1 MSSSPYRQ
9 RFTPGAGGLPPLV
22 LPSRGAALGSAQ
34 PADARSGSHVLYVN
48 VGAASHVYPGLPLV
62 RELVRRGVRVTYA
75 VGEQVGG
82 IVAATGARLLACT
95 SVLPTG
101 DSAGL
106 RWPTDPIETTNLFLD
121 ETEHVLPQIVAGL
134 DGDRPDLVL
143 FDSAAL
149 AGQVAASRWGVPAVE
164 VAASVVPSA
173 ATESSVDAVVKAF
186 AALRGGAECLERRLE
201 FLAREG
207 VGLDLARVVAGAERT
222 LMLIPRTLQQETP
235 SSAREFVGPLFD
247 EQRLSGGQWAPPPG
261 NERPVVLVA
270 FGTMF
275 SDQLEIYRACLEG
288 LGDGS
293 CHLVMAVGRQ
303 VDPAVFGET
312 PPFVEIHQTVPQ
324 LAVLRHARAF
334 VTHGGMGSV
343 IEALWFGVP
352 MVVVPQAA
360 DHFGNAARV
369 EQLGV
374 GQRVSTERATADAL
388 KRAVKRVRSE
398 IGIRI
403 RIAEV
408 AREVRSGGSPAK
420 AADAVEALVPAP

>member
-9 RFTPGAGGLPPLV
+9 RFTPGAGGLPPAV
-22 LPSRGAALGSAQ
+22 LPSRGATRVRSTQ
-34 PADARSGSHVLYVN
+34 PAVRRAPHVAYVN

-75 VGEQVGG
+75 VGEQVGE
-82 IVAATGARLLACT
+82 IVAATGADLLSCT

-101 DSAGL
+101 DSAGP

-121 ETEHVLPQIVAGL
+121 EAEHALPQIRAVL
-134 DGDRPDLVL
+134 DEDRPDLVL
-143 FDSAAL
+143 HDSAAL
-149 AGQVAASRWGVPAVE
+149 AGVVAASRWGVPAVE
-164 VAASVVPSA
+164 VAASILPSA
-173 ATESSVDAVVKAF
+173 ATEADADAVVKAF
-186 AALRGGAECLERRLE
+186 AALPGGAECLERRLG
-201 FLAREG
+201 FFTREG
-207 VGLDLARVVAGAERT
+207 VGLDLDRVVRGAERT

-235 SSAREFVGPLFD
+235 SAAREFVGPLFD
-247 EQRLSGGQWAPPPG
+247 ETRLGEGRWAPPAG

-275 SDQLEIYRACLEG
+275 SDQQEIYRACLEG

-303 VDPAVFGET
+303 VDPAVFGDT

-324 LAVLRHARAF
+324 LAVLRHAKAF

-352 MVVVPQAA
+352 MVVIPQAA
-360 DHFGNAARV
+360 DHFGNAARI

-374 GQRVSTERATADAL
+374 GQPISVERVSADAL

-398 IGIRI
+398 IGVRI

-408 AREVRSGGSPAK
+408 AREVRSGGSAEK